1 MKLARTTFDRRP
13 LSDNEDIENFYY
25 NKLMR
30 ELSQLFKWEN
40 LPSEIPYDYMEK
52 ALIHSGRVMYFYDND
67 MGFMTLSCSTMGVNV
82 YGKPIHAR
90 SIKATTDPGIQLKDF
105 QRKIIHRYDEIIGK
119 EKACVV
125 IENMY
130 DGVPMVEIVSFYA
143 KRLANLQRA
152 FDTNS
157 LWQNLPP
164 IFTALNDD
172 MKLSINK
179 LFSQILSGK
188 PWTIVDKEMLMGGKG
203 IPVQYIDIK
212 SKLAELY
219 DAMNEVYNSFKETVG
234 LDSPGADKKERLITD
249 EVNSNNQSIQT
260 CLQIMLTC
268 RQVACEEINQ
278 VFGANVSV
286 DVRRPEIS
294 EEEADKGG
302 EENGIFDD
310 RIEEPAK
317 DE

>member
-1 MKLARTTFDRRP
+1 MKLARTTFDRR
-13 LSDNEDIENFYY
+13 SNNGIDDIEQFYY

-40 LPSEIPYDYMEK
+40 LPPEIPYDYMEK
-52 ALIHSGRVMYFYDND
+52 ALIHTGRVMYFYDND
-67 MGFMTLSCSTMGVNV
+67 MGYMTLACHADGINV
-82 YGKPIHAR
+82 YGKPIR
-90 SIKATTDPGIQLKDF
+90 ATAIRIGTNEGMMNYK
-105 QRKIIHRYDEIIGK
+105 RKIIHRYDENIEK
-119 EKACVV
+119 DKACVV

-130 DGVPMVEIVSFYA
+130 DGDSMAVIVSFYA

-179 LFSQILSGK
+179 LFTQILSGK

-203 IPVQYIDIK
+203 VPVQYIDIK

-234 LDSPGADKKERLITD
+234 IDSPGADKKERLITD
-249 EVNSNNQSIQT
+249 EVNSNKQSIQT
-260 CLQIMLTC
+260 CLQIMLTT
-268 RQVACEEINQ
+268 RQVACEEIND
-278 VFGANVSV
+278 VFDANISV
-286 DVRRPEIS
+286 DVRRPDS
-294 EEEADKGG
+294 DHNEEVED
-302 EENGIFDD
+302 NGLFND
-310 RIEEPAK
+310 RVEEPIT
-317 DE
+317 D